1 MAKKKLNYNRKKK
14 VVINSKVLNHRLM
27 FFLVIVIILFTLIF
41 LRLFKVMLL
50 ENKKYNYTLD
60 KLTYTEVL
68 GSSAPRGRIYDR
80 NHNLLVD
87 NKAVKT
93 IYYKKDKKTT
103 TEEELD
109 LSYIVSKN
117 INIDYDKTTESM
129 KREFFLA
136 KNKDICKKKI
146 TKEEWQKLE
155 ERKLTSQQIEKLK
168 KERITDEELSSL
180 QEEDTKAA
188 YLYYLMNKG
197 YTYDEKIIKSED
209 VSDEEYAYIAEHAQE
224 LPGFNTKLDWDRVYL
239 YGDTF
244 RSILGTVSSTTQGIP
259 SDNKEEYL
267 KNGYLLSDRVGLS
280 YLEKQ
285 YETYLKGK
293 KEKYR
298 VINRHELALI
308 EEGKR
313 GNDIVLSIDINLQR
327 EVENILAE
335 EVIKTKSEPNTQY
348 YDHSFVIIQDPKT
361 GEILAMAGKRAVY
374 ENGGYI
380 AKDYT
385 PASLTSPMTPGSVVK
400 AASMLVGYNQNAIK
414 IGEYM
419 VDECIKIAATKEK
432 CSWKTL
438 GRINDI
444 EALALSSNVY
454 QFKTAI
460 RVAGSSYE
468 YNKGLTVKPET
479 FKTYRDMYHSFG
491 LGVKTGIDLPI
502 ESSGYTSNSTKAGNL
517 LDFVMGQFETYT
529 PIQLSQYA
537 TTLANGGSRLEPHLL
552 KEVHESTNSIELG
565 KTIKT
570 VDKKVLNTIDTKSEY
585 MARVKEGLHA
595 VTMSSY
601 GLGRNY
607 IDAKYDP
614 SGKTGTSQSFI
625 DTDNDGVIDTE
636 TISTAFIGYAPT
648 NDPKISIVVTSPDS
662 SHPNSNIDYN
672 SLVTLH
678 ITKKVTNKYFEMYPL
693 N

>member
-14 VVINSKVLNHRLM
+14 IVINRKVLNHRLM
-27 FFLVIVIILFTLIF
+27 FFLVVVIVLFTLIF

-117 INIDYDKTTESM
+117 INLDYDKITQSM
-129 KREFFLA
+129 KKEFFLA
-136 KNKDICKKKI
+136 KNPDTCKKKI

-155 ERKLTSQQIEKLK
+155 ERKLTSQQIENLK

-239 YGDTF
+239 YEDTF
-244 RSILGTVSSTTQGIP
+244 KSILGTVSSTTQGIP

-267 KNGYLLSDRVGLS
+267 KNGYSLSDRVGLS

-335 EVIKTKSEPNTQY
+335 EVIKTKNEPNTQY

-361 GEILAMAGKRAVY
+361 GEILAMAGKRAAY
-374 ENGGYI
+374 ENGGYV

-570 VDKKVLNTIDTKSEY
+570 IDKKVLNTIDTKSEY

-607 IDAKYDP
+607 IDSKYDP

-625 DTDNDGVIDTE
+625 DNDKDGVIDTE

-693 N
+693 D